1 MMDGSTYDVIIHAA
15 LMQSDGW
22 IRLGIEPDEN
32 RVCVRV
38 WDNGPGIPAE
48 YRGRIFEKFVQV
60 EARANRQKFSTWL
73 GLTFCK
79 LAVEAHD
86 GSIGEGSTF

>member
-15 LMQSDGW
+15 LIQSDGW

-38 WDNGPGIPAE
+38 RDNGPGIPAE
-48 YRGRIFEKFVQV
+48 YRGGDFREV
-60 EARANRQKFSTWL
+60 RT
-73 GLTFCK
+73 G
-79 LAVEAHD
+79 
-86 GSIGEGSTF
+86 